1 MVDELTTPLRFS
13 IATEHDVAALLVDTK
28 NLLLRVGFC
37 DTQLAL
43 VKTIMAELATNILK
57 YGRRGWLSLEES
69 LRLDQRGI
77 AIKAVDV
84 GPGIDDIESAL
95 IDGFSTQGTLGIGLP
110 SVRRMSDEFDIESGD
125 RGTTVKVTIWVW
137 D

>member
-28 NLLLRVGFC
+28 TLLLRVGFC
-37 DTQLAL
+37 ETQLAL
-43 VKTIMAELATNILK
+43 VKTIMTELATNILK